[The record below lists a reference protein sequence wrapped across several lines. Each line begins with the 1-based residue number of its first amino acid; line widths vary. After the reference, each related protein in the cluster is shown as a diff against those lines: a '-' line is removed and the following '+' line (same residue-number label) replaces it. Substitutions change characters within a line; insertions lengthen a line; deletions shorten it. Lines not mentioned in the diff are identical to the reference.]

1 LIKRFFDI
9 IFAATGLLLLL
20 PIFIII
26 AIFIKSD
33 SRGPIFYR
41 QKRVGKN
48 GVEFFIWKFRTMYTD
63 SDKKGLLTVG
73 GKDPRITRAGYHLR
87 KYKMDE
93 LPQLFNVLTGEMS
106 LVGPR
111 PEVKKYT
118 DLYDPL
124 QRQVLSVR
132 PGITDRASI
141 KYSKE
146 NEILAQYEDPE
157 KAYVEKVMPEKLE
170 LNLQYV
176 KEQSFRKDVII
187 LWKTIQKIFTG
198 H

>member
-1 LIKRFFDI
+1 MIKRLFDI
-9 IFAATGLLLLL
+9 IFAATGLLLLF
-20 PIFIII
+20 PIFIVI
-26 AIFIKSD
+26 AIIIKTD
-33 SRGPIFYR
+33 SRGPVFYR